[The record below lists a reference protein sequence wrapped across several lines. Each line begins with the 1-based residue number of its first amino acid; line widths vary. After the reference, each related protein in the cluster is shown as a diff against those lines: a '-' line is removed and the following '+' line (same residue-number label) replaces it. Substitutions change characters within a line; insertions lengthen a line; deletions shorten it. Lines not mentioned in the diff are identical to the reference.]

1 MPLMTESLNPRLLQF
16 IQNSPTPYHAT
27 QQVIA
32 QLNVAGFQALS
43 ETDAWT
49 LQAGQYYVVR
59 NDSSI
64 IAFRWDPSTLTESG
78 LKMVGAHTDSP
89 CLKVK
94 PNPVT
99 LEQDYQQLGVEVY
112 GGVLMNPWFDR
123 DLSLAGK
130 VTYRLKNGQLRNG
143 LINFEQAIAVIPSLA
158 IHLDREANS
167 QRSINA
173 QTDLPPI
180 ISQTTE
186 PFDVLLKNEVLRTY
200 PESQID
206 EILAWDMC
214 FYDVNPPALIGLD
227 DAFIARARLDN
238 RLSCFIAIEA
248 LIQNDAAT
256 NTLVVLNDH
265 EEVGSSSIAGADG
278 SFLVDVL
285 SRLTANPEEKTRIM
299 ARSLLISTDNAHGV
313 HPNFSG
319 KHDPRHS
326 PKLNK
331 GPVVK
336 VNANQ
341 RYATNSDTHGYFR
354 ALCEAKDIPHQVFVT
369 RSDMGCG
376 STIGPIT
383 ASKLGV
389 KTLDIGVPTFGMHS
403 IRELAGAKDPEYLLQ
418 ALTAF
423 FNQAQGV
430 QITPEH

>member
-1 MPLMTESLNPRLLQF
+1 MTESLNPRLLQF

-32 QLNVAGFQALS
+32 QLNVAGFQALT
-43 ETDAWT
+43 ETDTWT

-64 IAFRWDPSTLTESG
+64 IAFRWDPSTLTDSG

-186 PFDVLLKNEVLRTY
+186 PFDILLKNEVLRTY

-227 DAFIARARLDN
+227 DAFIASARLDN
-238 RLSCFIAIEA
+238 LLSCFIAIEA

-354 ALCEAKDIPHQVFVT
+354 ALCEAKGIPHQVFVT

-430 QITPEH
+430 QITSEH

>member
-1 MPLMTESLNPRLLQF
+1 M
-16 IQNSPTPYHAT
+16 
-27 QQVIA
+27 
-32 QLNVAGFQALS
+32 
-43 ETDAWT
+43 
-49 LQAGQYYVVR
+49 
-59 NDSSI
+59 
-64 IAFRWDPSTLTESG
+64 
-78 LKMVGAHTDSP
+78 
-89 CLKVK
+89 
-94 PNPVT
+94 
-99 LEQDYQQLGVEVY
+99 
-112 GGVLMNPWFDR
+112 
-123 DLSLAGK
+123 
-130 VTYRLKNGQLRNG
+130 
-143 LINFEQAIAVIPSLA
+143 IPSLA

-206 EILAWDMC
+206 AILAWDLC
-214 FYDVNPPALIGLD
+214 FYDVNPPALIGLN
-227 DAFIARARLDN
+227 DAFIASARLDN
-238 RLSCFIAIEA
+238 LLSCFIALEA
-248 LIQNDAAT
+248 LIQSDAAT
-256 NTLVVLNDH
+256 NTLIVLNDH

-285 SRLTANPEEKTRIM
+285 NRLTINSEEKIRIL
-299 ARSLLISTDNAHGV
+299 AQSLLISTDNAHGV

-331 GPVVK
+331 GPVIK

-354 ALCEAKDIPHQVFVT
+354 ALCEAQDIPYQVFVT

>member
-1 MPLMTESLNPRLLQF
+1 MTESLNPRLLQF

-43 ETDAWT
+43 ETDVWT

-94 PNPVT
+94 PNPAT

-227 DAFIARARLDN
+227 DAFIASARLDN
-238 RLSCFIAIEA
+238 LLSCFIAIEA
-248 LIQNDAAT
+248 LIQNDAAA

-285 SRLTANPEEKTRIM
+285 SRLTANPEEKTRVM

-341 RYATNSDTHGYFR
+341 RYATNTDTHGYFR
-354 ALCEAKDIPHQVFVT
+354 ALCDAKDIPHQVFVT

-430 QITPEH
+430 QIAPEH

>member
-143 LINFEQAIAVIPSLA
+143 LVNFEQAIAVIPSLA

-227 DAFIARARLDN
+227 DAFIASARLDN
-238 RLSCFIAIEA
+238 LLSCFIAIEA

-423 FNQAQGV
+423 FNQAKGV

>member
-43 ETDAWT
+43 ETDVWT

-94 PNPVT
+94 PNPAT

-227 DAFIARARLDN
+227 DAFIASARLDN
-238 RLSCFIAIEA
+238 LLSCFIAIEA
-248 LIQNDAAT
+248 LIQNDAAA

-285 SRLTANPEEKTRIM
+285 SRLTANPEEKTRVM

-341 RYATNSDTHGYFR
+341 RYATNTDTHGYFR
-354 ALCEAKDIPHQVFVT
+354 ALCDAKDIPHQVFVT

-423 FNQAQGV
+423 FNQTQGV